1 MIQRRLLFP
10 ILAAALAVAP
20 AAFAETAPKAG
31 AKIQAAKTEPV
42 KVESGTYAI
51 DPDHTQVGFVVSHM
65 GFSEF
70 RGRFGDVSG
79 TLQLDGANPAKS
91 SFDIKLPTASVNTP
105 IDKLTTELTAADWL
119 DAKAN
124 PEIRFTSQAVT
135 VTGPRQAKVTGELT
149 LHGVTKKVTLDA
161 RLHGAGVNPLNKKV
175 TVGFDLTGTI
185 KRSEFGVTKYVPL
198 ISDEVGLE
206 ISAAFEK
213 QN

>member
-10 ILAAALAVAP
+10 ILAAALVAAP
-20 AAFAETAPKAG
+20 AVFAETAPKA
-31 AKIQAAKTEPV
+31 AKAQAVKTEPV

-51 DPDHTQVGFVVSHM
+51 DPDHTQVGFMVSHM

-105 IDKLTTELTAADWL
+105 VDKLTEELKAADWL
-119 DAKAN
+119 DAKAH
-124 PEIRFTSQAVT
+124 PEIVFKSQNVT

-185 KRSEFGVTKYVPL
+185 KRSDFGVTKYAPL
-198 ISDEVGLE
+198 IGDEVGLE

>member
-1 MIQRRLLFP
+1 MIRRHLLFP

-20 AAFAETAPKAG
+20 AAFAETAPKA
-31 AKIQAAKTEPV
+31 AKAPAAKTEPV
-42 KVESGTYAI
+42 KVESGAYAV

-65 GFSEF
+65 GFTDF
-70 RGRFGDVSG
+70 RGRFDNVSG
-79 TLQLDGANPAKS
+79 TLQLDAANPAKS
-91 SFDIKLPTASVNTP
+91 TFDIKLPTASVNTP
-105 IDKLTTELTAADWL
+105 VDKLTAELKAADWL
-119 DAKAN
+119 DAKAH
-124 PEIRFTSQAVT
+124 PEIRFTSKNVT

-149 LHGVTKKVTLDA
+149 LHGVTKAVTLDA

-185 KRSEFGVTKYVPL
+185 KRSEFGVKTYLPL
-198 ISDEVGLE
+198 IGDEVGLE